1 VAEAERPTPLADI
14 VRARLGRTPLLG
26 DRIGL
31 GDIELI
37 VRGVRGDRI
46 TEVGIEL
53 DPRTRA
59 RPSMAQRR
67 AWLERTLARLRRGL
81 GPRREARREAGLS
94 ELGAADECRP
104 RE

>member
-1 VAEAERPTPLADI
+1 MAEAERPVPLADI
-14 VRARLGRTPLLG
+14 VRARLGRKPLLG

-59 RPSMAQRR
+59 RPSLAQLR
-67 AWLERTLARLRRGL
+67 AWLRQSWRGC
-81 GPRREARREAGLS
+81 GAASDRGGKARRVARRS
-94 ELGAADECRP
+94 EPGAADRRTP